1 MIMELRDI
9 IKRVLKE
16 NINKTNYEKEV
27 KILNKLLDSKYYE
40 GVCGFT
46 FTQDE
51 DEEGNSR
58 VGSVLII
65 FSDEWYRSSDITIDL
80 NKKFNYMIET
90 KVDVGREIEKFL
102 GLKDIYVGSYLEN
115 CN

>member
-1 MIMELRDI
+1 MGLRDI

-16 NINKTNYEKEV
+16 NTNKTNYEKEV
-27 KILNKLLDSKYYE
+27 KILNKLLDSKSYE

-51 DEEGNSR
+51 DEEGNSK

-65 FSDEWYRSSDITIDL
+65 FSDEWYRSSDNAVDL
-80 NKKFNYMIET
+80 NRKLKYMSET
-90 KVDVGREIEKFL
+90 KTNVKKTIVKFL